1 MVYFGSE
8 TTGEKAY
15 EEFYVPGEKIDI
27 GCFAASGV
35 VEQTARH
42 SMDEVDGFFVQL
54 EGFLEKED
62 FTKAQ
67 VVEAIKE
74 FIPNFEH
81 EEKGRNLDQKM

>member
-1 MVYFGSE
+1 MKIGSD

-15 EEFYVPGEKIDI
+15 EEFYVPGEKIDMER
-27 GCFAASGV
+27 FKALGV
-35 VEQTARH
+35 VCQTSRH
-42 SMDEVDGFFVQL
+42 SFEEVDGFFGKL
-54 EGFLEKED
+54 EGIFEKED

-81 EEKGRNLDQKM
+81 EEKGKNLDQKM